1 MILLLEQSFLAL
13 QEWASNI
20 TSSLNISLRSG
31 TWWDNFMNEVN
42 PGPRVDDI
50 NKALSEHNAE
60 LVMTS
65 EGEQLLFQN
74 EEDKVMFLLRYS

>member
-1 MILLLEQSFLAL
+1 
-13 QEWASNI
+13 
-20 TSSLNISLRSG
+20 
-31 TWWDNFMNEVN
+31 MNEVN

>member
-1 MILLLEQSFLAL
+1 M
-13 QEWASNI
+13 
-20 TSSLNISLRSG
+20 
-31 TWWDNFMNEVN
+31 DEVK

-50 NKALSEHNAE
+50 NKALAEYNAE
-60 LVMTS
+60 LVMTR

>member
-1 MILLLEQSFLAL
+1 
-13 QEWASNI
+13 
-20 TSSLNISLRSG
+20 
-31 TWWDNFMNEVN
+31 MNEVN

-60 LVMTS
+60 LAMTS